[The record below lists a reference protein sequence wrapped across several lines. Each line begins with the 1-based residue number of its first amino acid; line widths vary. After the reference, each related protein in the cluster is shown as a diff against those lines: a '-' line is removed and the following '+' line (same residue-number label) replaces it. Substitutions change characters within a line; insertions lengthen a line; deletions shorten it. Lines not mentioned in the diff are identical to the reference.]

1 MIKKPTLALIA
12 GLFLSSA
19 AQAADLPTS
28 TSSATNS
35 PTTTTTTAAPT
46 MMPANQ
52 TPDIIAPDTTA
63 PDTTAPD
70 TTAKSTDK
78 VSGAMPDK
86 LKTSP
91 ADPKG
96 TATKPDA
103 SGPASQ

>member
-19 AQAADLPTS
+19 AQAADLPTP

-35 PTTTTTTAAPT
+35 PSTTTAAPT

-52 TPDIIAPDTTA
+52 TPDTIAPDTTA